1 MHHKLTLMGLGQDVN
16 NQKKEMGEM
25 ALVAGQSYTDKNGTK
40 VIQGALTREQGEW
53 LQENHNKP
61 IDATIT
67 CLPLTPAQKLYL
79 ALCKNGFNLP
89 KALASCGLTEDEAT
103 KARQALKI
111 RDADG
116 VVKEITRPT
125 FVGAALNGYDL
136 QGADLYGADLQGAD
150 LWKANLRGAKLW
162 FAYLQGTDLRGTDL
176 RGTYLQGAKLRGA
189 QMQGADLSGAKLQG
203 ADLRYADLQGAKM
216 QGANLDGADLRL
228 TDLSGA
234 DFYNAENL
242 NTVILTNAFYDA
254 ENPPKNLPDNIP
266 DNLLALDKK
275 SYEKAKELQAAYR
288 EALVSDNENE
298 TAITDAE
305 KALTEHLGKCREE
318 NAKKAIQQAA
328 PVLGAKAIPILVE
341 KLAGSAVRVT
351 DGLPTTAASL
361 SGQQGVSLD
370 GDYNLPAQAKASIE
384 VSNPPSP
391 DNPYS
396 QYGYPAL
403 QR

>member
-1 MHHKLTLMGLGQDVN
+1 VVLLADDDYANDCYV
-16 NQKKEMGEM
+16 
-25 ALVAGQSYTDKNGTK
+25 TDNDQTI
-40 VIQGALTREQGEW
+40 VYQGALTPEQKKW
-53 LQENHNKP
+53 LGENHNKP
-61 IDATIT
+61 IDAIT

-89 KALASCGLTEDEAT
+89 EALASCGLNADEA
-103 KARQALKI
+103 AEAQQPLKI

-136 QGADLYGADLQGAD
+136 QGADLYGADLRHADLREANLQGAD
-150 LWKANLRGAKLW
+150 LWEADLEFAN
-162 FAYLQGTDLRGTDL
+162 
-176 RGTYLQGAKLRGA
+176 LQGADLYGADLREA
-189 QMQGADLSGAKLQG
+189 DLREANLQDAKMQGADLSGAKMQGTDLQG
-203 ADLRYADLQGAKM
+203 ADLS
-216 QGANLDGADLRL
+216 L

-266 DNLLALDKK
+266 DNIKDNLLALDKK

-328 PVLGAKAIPILVE
+328 PVLGAEAIPILVK

-370 GDYNLPAQAKASIE
+370 GGNVD
-384 VSNPPSP
+384 
-391 DNPYS
+391 PYT
-396 QYGYPAL
+396 QYGYGS
-403 QR
+403 R